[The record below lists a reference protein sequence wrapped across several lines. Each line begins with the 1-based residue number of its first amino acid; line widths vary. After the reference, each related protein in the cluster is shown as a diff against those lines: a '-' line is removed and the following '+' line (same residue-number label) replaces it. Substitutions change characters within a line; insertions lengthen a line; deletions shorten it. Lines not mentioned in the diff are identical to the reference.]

1 MQSHDART
9 TKIGMFGCRPRKL
22 HAQARSRA
30 CPVLSGYGSGA
41 RSPRLLSR
49 TPRDC
54 HARDVTR
61 CHAEHHEGRGAQG
74 Q

>member
-9 TKIGMFGCRPRKL
+9 KGCLAAGPANCMHKR
-22 HAQARSRA
+22 ARA
-30 CPVLSGYGSGA
+30 LVLSGYGSGA